1 MKTSLSPFCIGKF
14 LAALLLFVV
23 VPVAAEK
30 AVAAKPEAVGK
41 QGVASK
47 QKKTK
52 ALTGKNKERYA
63 IVYMRSND
71 FDKVLDYKEELETVF
86 EPPVRD
92 KLRVVGLEGGDF
104 AIVYENNLSARTVTQ
119 NLVRHGELLSKVGF
133 DEPYSTKNE
142 NFYTLFN
149 ISYGLG
155 RDLDSLKA
163 SYQLLYSSLDEEVKR
178 DLIIEKTDFNNY
190 LLVYRLR
197 ADEATANAVVK
208 RQSSVL
214 RSKRLIATL
223 AKENNNA
230 VVYGESSLIDED
242 TDKSIS
248 RKVEKLAG
256 RARAS
261 VKAEVVVSAPPEVP
275 GPPRNEP
282 VKVEKEVVG
291 NTASKEPPGKR
302 PEVNSSENAR
312 VEQAIADYLDTLRQK
327 GVIDKEEATGWMV
340 YDLESD
346 RNLVDINADVPF
358 QAASMIKPFVAL
370 AFFHRVKEGKLQY
383 DAASKRQL
391 EAMIQRSSNPAT
403 NYLMRKVGGP
413 EQCNA
418 LLNKH
423 YGHIFKKTVIKEYI
437 PADGRT
443 YLNSASPADYVR
455 FLRSLWNM
463 ELPSGKEIRRVM
475 AMPGR
480 DRLYFGTKIPRGT
493 LVYNKTGTTARLC
506 GDMGILV
513 TKTRNG
519 DVYPYAI
526 VGIIERRNK
535 ARDYGQWMASRS
547 KVIREVSTLV
557 YEGLKKEHRLL

>member
-1 MKTSLSPFCIGKF
+1 MKTSLSFFCIGNF
-14 LAALLLFVV
+14 LAALFFFVFV
-23 VPVAAEK
+23 WGATEK
-30 AVAAKPEAVGK
+30 AVAAKPESAGK
-41 QGVASK
+41 KGVASK

-52 ALTGKNKERYA
+52 ALTGKSKERYA

-86 EPPVRD
+86 EAPVRD
-92 KLRVVGLEGGDF
+92 KLRVVGLEGGNF

-149 ISYGLG
+149 ISYGMG

-197 ADEATANAVVK
+197 ADEAAANAVVK
-208 RQSSVL
+208 RQSSIL
-214 RSKRLIATL
+214 RSKRLTATL
-223 AKENNNA
+223 AKENNNT

-248 RKVEKLAG
+248 RKVEKLAD
-256 RARAS
+256 RARLSA
-261 VKAEVVVSAPPEVP
+261 KAEVVVSAPPEVP
-275 GPPRNEP
+275 GPRKNQA

-291 NTASKEPPGKR
+291 NTASKEPQGKR
-302 PEVNSSENAR
+302 PELISSENAR
-312 VEQAIADYLDTLRQK
+312 VEQAIADYLDTLREK

-370 AFFHRVKEGKLQY
+370 AFFHRVKEGRLQY

-418 LLNKH
+418 LLAKH

-547 KVIREVSTLV
+547 KVIREVSSLV

>member
-1 MKTSLSPFCIGKF
+1 MKTSLSPFFIVKF
-14 LAALLLFVV
+14 LTALLLFVV
-23 VPVAAEK
+23 VLAAAEK
-30 AVAAKPEAVGK
+30 AVAAKPEADGK
-41 QGVASK
+41 KGVANK
-47 QKKTK
+47 QQKNK
-52 ALTGKNKERYA
+52 ALTGKSKERYA
-63 IVYMRSND
+63 IVYMRSED
-71 FDKVLDYKEELETVF
+71 FDKVLDYKEELDTVF
-86 EPPVRD
+86 DTPVLD
-92 KLRVVGLEGGDF
+92 KLRVVGLAGGDY
-104 AIVYENNLSARTVTQ
+104 AIVYQNNLSAKTANQV
-119 NLVRHGELLSKVGF
+119 LVRHAELLSKIGF

-142 NFYTLFN
+142 NFNTLFN
-149 ISYGLG
+149 ISYGIG

-178 DLIIEKTDFNNY
+178 DLIIEKTAYNNY

-197 ADEATANAVVK
+197 ADEATANAVIK

-214 RSKRLIATL
+214 RSKRLTATL
-223 AKENNNA
+223 AKENNNS

-242 TDKSIS
+242 NDKSIS
-248 RKVEKLAG
+248 SKVGDPA
-256 RARAS
+256 RRPRAS
-261 VKAEVVVSAPPEVP
+261 VKKEVVVSAQPEAS
-275 GPPRNEP
+275 GPRKKEI
-282 VKVEKEVVG
+282 VKVDKE
-291 NTASKEPPGKR
+291 AQGKR
-302 PEVNSSENAR
+302 SEVISSENAR
-312 VEQAIADYLDTLRQK
+312 VEQAIADYLDNLRQK

-346 RNLVDINADVPF
+346 RNLVNINADVQF

-403 NYLMRKVGGP
+403 NFLMRKVGGP

-418 LLNKH
+418 LLVKN

-455 FLRSLWNM
+455 FLRSLWNKD
-463 ELPSGKEIRRVM
+463 LPGGKEIRRVM

-493 LVYNKTGTTARLC
+493 LVYNKTGSTARLC

-519 DVYPYAI
+519 DLYPYAI
-526 VGIIERRNK
+526 VGIIERRNR

-547 KVIREVSTLV
+547 RVIRDVSTLV